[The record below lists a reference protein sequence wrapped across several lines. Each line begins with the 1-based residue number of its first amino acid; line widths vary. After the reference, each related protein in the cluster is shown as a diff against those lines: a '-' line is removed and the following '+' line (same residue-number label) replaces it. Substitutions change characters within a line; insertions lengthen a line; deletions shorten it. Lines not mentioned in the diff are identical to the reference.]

1 VIVGLVLAAVATM
14 GFSVIFNVPRR
25 ELVFCGGV
33 GAVVWLVFGIITHF
47 LPEGTVAA
55 TFFGAMTAT
64 ALGRFLSAIRK
75 MPSTVYMIPGI
86 IPLVPGVAIYRTMF
100 YVVTGEHMLAVAQ
113 GVYAL
118 SLAGVISVGVLIILS
133 LPRKIFSIGKGT

>member
-1 VIVGLVLAAVATM
+1 MILGIILAAVATM

-25 ELVFCGGV
+25 ELAFCGLAG
-33 GAVVWLVFGIITHF
+33 GAVWLIFLIVTHF
-47 LPEGTVAA
+47 FPEGTIPA
-55 TFFGAMTAT
+55 TFFGAMAAT
-64 ALGRFLSAIRK
+64 TLGRFLSALRK

-100 YVVTGEHMLAVAQ
+100 YVVGGEHMMAVTQ

-118 SLAGVISVGVLIILS
+118 SLAGVIAVGVLIVLS
-133 LPRKIFSIGKGT
+133 LPRRLFLLGHKN